1 MVSQVFL
8 MAGSWLM
15 AASVS
20 TFEPSRMVTDDW
32 GLAPDVFSMLGAGLG
47 VASVVAFLP
56 LLMVAE
62 RLLKYW
68 ISFK

>member
-1 MVSQVFL
+1 
-8 MAGSWLM
+8 MAGRWLK

-20 TFEPSRMVTDDW
+20 TFEPPRMVADGW
-32 GLAPDVFSMLGAGLG
+32 GWVPDVFSMLGAGLG
-47 VASVVAFLP
+47 ITSVVAFLP